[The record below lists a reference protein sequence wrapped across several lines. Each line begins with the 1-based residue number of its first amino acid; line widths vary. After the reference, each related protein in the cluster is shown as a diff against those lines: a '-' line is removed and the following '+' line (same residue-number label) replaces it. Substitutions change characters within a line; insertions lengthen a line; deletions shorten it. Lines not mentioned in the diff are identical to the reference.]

1 MTEEPIN
8 TEPLVESE
16 LDALKA
22 RADQMGIKY
31 HPSIGVDALKAKITE
46 KMGELDTDPLA
57 GDDEDPVADPEPKL
71 AIVPTKPTVLT
82 QAQKNV
88 RLKKECAALV
98 RVRIA
103 CMNPNKR
110 EWEGEIFTTGNQI
123 VGTFKKYVPYDET
136 FHIPQIILTMIEQR
150 KCQVFHTVTDKRTGN
165 KRRVGKLVPEFAIEK
180 LPSLTAVELKDLAQ
194 RQAMANGTAD
204 AA

>member
-1 MTEEPIN
+1 MTEETPN
-8 TEPLVESE
+8 TELPVESE
-16 LDALKA
+16 LDSLKV
-22 RADQMGIKY
+22 RATQMGIKF
-31 HPSIGVDALKAKITE
+31 HPSIGVDSLKLKINE

-57 GDDEDPVADPEPKL
+57 GDEPETEPVPAP
-71 AIVPTKPTVLT
+71 AKPVVLT
-82 QAQKNV
+82 EAQRNA
-88 RLKKECAALV
+88 RLKKECSALV

-110 EWEGEIFTTGNQI
+110 EWEGEIFTTGNTI

-165 KRRVGKLVPEFAIEK
+165 KRRVGKLVAEFAIEV
-180 LPSLTAVELKDLAQ
+180 LPSLTAVELKALAQ
-194 RQAMANGTAD
+194 RQAMANGTAE